1 MGDAPRERARAG
13 TPVGR
18 THARYGNVHPTAWCV
33 LLPAFALNVAW
44 KLTACTAFILYQV
57 FVADFGEREHIF
69 SPVRLPMH
77 DVLFALY

>member
-18 THARYGNVHPTAWCV
+18 THARYGDVHPAAWCV

-44 KLTACTAFILYQV
+44 KLTARAAFILYQV

-69 SPVRLPMH
+69 SPVRPLTCR
-77 DVLFALY
+77 VLCASC